1 MICVNEKRDRKF
13 NNGTKKTTKFDT
25 HFHFHTKNEKKKNN
39 ILMDKTKRKGW
50 YWNHAMLAAYYAN

>member
-1 MICVNEKRDRKF
+1 MKREIVNSTMRR
-13 NNGTKKTTKFDT
+13 KKTTKFDT